1 MMILEPRWKSYIVA
15 TNQAIFTPEQCD
27 HIIRM
32 GQSAKQIDAKVG
44 TSTQDKVDT
53 DPTIVKNTGVNDTK
67 KRITKISWLPF
78 NSPECAPMY
87 EKINGWVKN
96 ININHFGFD
105 GIQITENAQYTEY
118 PKDAFYTWHTDND
131 TDMRL
136 QPPVRKISM
145 TLLLSDEKEFEGGD
159 LEMIDDEKRP
169 RMKRGHAIFFASF
182 IRHRVTPVTK
192 GNRKS
197 LVMWFG
203 GPPFK

>member
-1 MMILEPRWKSYIVA
+1 
-15 TNQAIFTPEQCD
+15 
-27 HIIRM
+27 M
-32 GQSAKQIDAKVG
+32 GQSGEQLDAKIG
-44 TSTQDKVDT
+44 TSTQTELND
-53 DPTIVKNTGVNDTK
+53 DPTKPKTTGTNDHK
-67 KRITKISWLPF
+67 KRITTISWLPF
-78 NSPECAPMY
+78 NSPETQPMY
-87 EKINGWVKN
+87 VKLEQWVKN
-96 ININHFGFD
+96 INVNHFGFD
-105 GIQITENAQYTEY
+105 GIQVTENAQYTEY
-118 PKDAFYTWHTDND
+118 PEGAFYDWHTDND

-145 TLLLSDEKEFEGGD
+145 TLLLSDEKDFEGGD